1 VLGFVV
7 VVPFAAAAA
16 VSGRVGRAALAL
28 VGFVAVVSLSQP
40 VSANVPPPGAAA
52 LGAGNVTVTCTPW
65 SVLYYDYTSNSYG
78 RIDGQCPAGGS
89 VVCGRNTLVG
99 GNYPQ
104 WYGAGTCYE
113 VFVSAGSGGG
123 STGGSNEALTAALEA
138 VAAAAAQSA
147 SAVDAFSVQAQ
158 NTGMPLSVHPSL
170 YVVLGMIGA
179 AWILFRDS

>member
-1 VLGFVV
+1 MGVLIWAFLAVVVGFVV

-28 VGFVAVVSLSQP
+28 VAFVAVLSVSQP

-52 LGAGNVTVTCTPW
+52 LGAGNVTVTCTPGA
-65 SVLYYDYTSNSYG
+65 VLYYDYTSNSYG

-113 VFVSAGSGGG
+113 LFASAPDPGTGGG
-123 STGGSNEALTAALEA
+123 DSSVVDLVPGEALYMAA
-138 VAAAAAQSA
+138 
-147 SAVDAFSVQAQ
+147 
-158 NTGMPLSVHPSL
+158 G
-170 YVVLGMIGA
+170 VLGVA
-179 AWILFRDS
+179 LILFRK